1 MPRQLNGYDCGL
13 FVCQYAAAL
22 HQNIDFIF
30 THDDIYSSSSPL
42 LEKITHNEHFQ
53 FDQGVITDFREQ
65 LGSLID
71 NLSSVYHFGKL
82 PKSSWRK
89 SGGKATKACKATKE
103 KVFPKRTR
111 SRNHKLLDGVLDNN
125 KKSSPF
131 RRHRKLKGNVAHNAP
146 DQNIQVLTEDLK
158 TDSESVL
165 DLLADPFL
173 PSPEKKNAYVELKD
187 SKHQGH
193 LLKHDNL
200 QSYANESPL
209 PPDQVEEVDELAS
222 KIITL
227 VQHSEVPNQ
236 QLCDAN
242 ESTLPA
248 NHLEEVEEPGSKI
261 TTVLKQ
267 LEVLNQQPRTGNESP
282 VPADQLEEVE
292 EPGSEISTALKQSKV
307 LNQQPCTGNESPV
320 PDDQLEEVE
329 ELASKLEHELYKPPT
344 DMFPEL
350 VFVTDG
356 EYNQP
361 SYKELEQAAD
371 GLGKPEPG
379 EQAQED
385 IDPVSGEYNQ
395 PTMKEFEEVGC
406 YEASHGAHNKETF
419 VECEEPAYVENH
431 TPTVKGLHEENVQP
445 PHSDKCQQLKQ
456 VVLAEQPNNVDQTA
470 TTALKRPNARTTTS
484 SFNNTKTGV
493 VKRRDSRKVLSG
505 KADFDSPTKDHF
517 VGKTVAFGCTTSLGT
532 SAS

>member
-1 MPRQLNGYDCGL
+1 VPRQLNGYDCGL

-42 LEKITHNEHFQ
+42 LEKITQNEHFQ

-71 NLSSVYHFGKL
+71 SLSSVHHFGKL
-82 PKSSWRK
+82 PKSSRRK

-103 KVFPKRTR
+103 KVFPKRTC
-111 SRNHKLLDGVLDNN
+111 SRKHKLLDGVLDNN

-261 TTVLKQ
+261 TTV
-267 LEVLNQQPRTGNESP
+267 V
-282 VPADQLEEVE
+282 
-292 EPGSEISTALKQSKV
+292 KQSEV
-307 LNQQPCTGNESPV
+307 LNQQPCTESPV